1 MKLFSAP
8 FLVLAGLA
16 FAACS
21 STRYSD
27 PTEEET
33 INVDWGSTDLQTFS
47 QQMADAL
54 LGDPDLS
61 YLANPSKGNDQR
73 VIAYMGGISNETSE
87 HINTRDIMRKLTT
100 ALVQSG
106 KIRVVGDEAA
116 QDEIGEQVRF
126 QQGSGR
132 VDPAEA
138 KAFGKQKGA
147 EVVVYGSLSSITKK
161 KDRSLEDLGGKTK
174 DVYYLFVLNCV
185 NIETGEII
193 WSQEAEINKAQR
205 TSLFGSD

>member
-1 MKLFSAP
+1 MKSLSPLFL
-8 FLVLAGLA
+8 LVGSILP
-16 FAACS
+16 ACS
-21 STRYSD
+21 STSYDD
-27 PTEEET
+27 PSEEET

-47 QQMADAL
+47 QKMADSL
-54 LGDPDLS
+54 LAAPGLS

-73 VIAYMGGISNETSE
+73 VVAYMGGISNETSE

-100 ALVQSG
+100 SLVQSG
-106 KIRVVGDEAA
+106 KIRVVADDAGQE
-116 QDEIGEQVRF
+116 EIGEQVRF

-147 EVVVYGSLSSITKK
+147 EVVIYGSLSSIEKK
-161 KDRSLEDLGGKTK
+161 KGRSLENLGGKTK

-185 NIETGEII
+185 NVETGEII
-193 WSQEAEINKAQR
+193 WSEEAEINKAQR
-205 TSLFGSD
+205 TSLFGAD

>member
-1 MKLFSAP
+1 MKIVSVP
-8 FLVLAGLA
+8 FIVLAGLA
-16 FAACS
+16 LVACS

-33 INVDWGSTDLQTFS
+33 VNVDWGSTDLQTFS
-47 QQMADAL
+47 QNMADSL

-61 YLANPSKGNDQR
+61 YLANPNKGNDLR
-73 VIAYMGGISNETSE
+73 VVAYMGGISNETSE

-138 KAFGKQKGA
+138 KAFGRQKGA

-161 KDRSLEDLGGKTK
+161 KGGSLGGKTK

-185 NIETGEII
+185 NIETSEII
-193 WSQEAEINKAQR
+193 WSEEAEINKAQY